1 LTEEA
6 KKQLSDLGENVDD
19 FVVQTNS
26 KIDA

>member
-6 KKQLSDLGENVDD
+6 KQQLADMGEDVDD